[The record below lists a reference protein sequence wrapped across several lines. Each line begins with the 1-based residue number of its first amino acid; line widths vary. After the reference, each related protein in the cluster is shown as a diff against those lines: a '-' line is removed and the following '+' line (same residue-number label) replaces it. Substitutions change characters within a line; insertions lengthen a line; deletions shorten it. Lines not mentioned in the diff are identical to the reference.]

1 MVKVLQWLFLFVHK
15 SINMRILIAA
25 ALLALF
31 SIGACKSSSSGGA
44 KTFCDTACLRDT
56 IKFTGDHKLKPYVWL
71 SARDCKADTL
81 LWSYN
86 GMGVNR
92 KVGLEDFLNTHVQVN
107 RDYIRCFFNDTA
119 YAWLLFNNCANGRG
133 YSLKLPFNKNNDI
146 GRKSSNINNLD
157 KKFAVADNLVAY
169 TDRGNIFVEDMAS
182 GKKAMMTFGQNL
194 DIDYDALHEYIDSV
208 NVTNDRIWVR
218 VMIDKKWTDLEK
230 KITLE

>member
-1 MVKVLQWLFLFVHK
+1 MK
-15 SINMRILIAA
+15 ILPAA
-25 ALLALF
+25 AILLIMI
-31 SIGACKSSSSGGA
+31 SIDACKSSSSGGP
-44 KTFCDTACLRDT
+44 KTFCDTACLSDT
-56 IKFTGDHKLKPYVWL
+56 IKFAGDHKLKPYVWL

-92 KVGLEDFLNTHVQVN
+92 KVGLEDFLNRKVEIN
-107 RDYIRCFFNDTA
+107 KNYIRCFFNDTA
-119 YAWLLFNNCANGRG
+119 YAWLLFNDCANGRG

-157 KKFAVADNLVAY
+157 KKFALEDNLVAY
-169 TDRGNIFVEDMAS
+169 TDRGNIFVEDMTS

-194 DIDYDALHEYIDSV
+194 DIDYDAIHEYIDSV
-208 NVTNDRIWVR
+208 NVTPSRIWVR

-230 KITLE
+230 KIILE